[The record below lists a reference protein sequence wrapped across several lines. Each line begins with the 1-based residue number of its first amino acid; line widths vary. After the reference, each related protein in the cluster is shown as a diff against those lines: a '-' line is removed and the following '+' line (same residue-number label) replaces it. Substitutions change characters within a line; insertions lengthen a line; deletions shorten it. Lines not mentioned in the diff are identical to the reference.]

1 MKQVYKCDFC
11 NEVFSSE
18 TEAEAHEKQCGYN
31 PTNKL
36 NDKLTFR
43 LSMIYETLSKIIAC
57 ALCEVAEDELDF
69 LYSETNRASETNCP
83 FTIYQHKGKMLWVLS
98 EAKTVKRKHNG
109 RNSSTY
115 KDILK
120 EYPEIFN
127 AVVNTL
133 KRKAWN
139 ER

>member
-11 NEVFSSE
+11 NEVFLSE

-31 PTNKL
+31 PDNKIK
-36 NDKLTFR
+36 DKLVFR

-57 ALCEVAEDELDF
+57 SLCEVAEDELDF

-83 FTIYQHKGKMLWVLS
+83 STIYQHKGKMLWVLS

-120 EYPEIFN
+120 E
-127 AVVNTL
+127 L
-133 KRKAWN
+133 KEWN
-139 ER
+139 LQILKDL